1 MTRDKPGASAPR
13 AAAWAAVSAAMLG
26 APMALAATC
35 QVQSG
40 ATVAPVVELYTSQ
53 GCSSCPPADRWLSRL
68 RPGSTAPE
76 GAVIQAFHVAY
87 WDYIGWPDPFAAPA
101 HTARQR
107 QIAAWNGL
115 RSIYTPQVVL
125 DGRDW
130 RQWRNAPMPLAMAG
144 RRAGASI
151 RLVRGAPD
159 RFDATVTLERGGPD
173 AWAAYWTVTD
183 SAHHT
188 AVGAGEN
195 AGETLRNDHVV
206 RQYTLAGHY
215 RGQPGTPQPL
225 VLHAVPAAAGHART
239 VNLVVFDPRNGDTV
253 QAVSLACQQQA
264 PSPGAA
270 APTQPGTSAAQTGV

>member
-13 AAAWAAVSAAMLG
+13 VAAWTAVSAWLLA
-26 APMALAATC
+26 APAAPAATC
-35 QVQSG
+35 QAQSG
-40 ATVAPVVELYTSQ
+40 DTVAPVVELYTSQ

-68 RPGSTAPE
+68 RPGSTAPV

-101 HTARQR
+101 HAARQR
-107 QIAAWNGL
+107 QVAAWNGL

-130 RQWRNAPMPLAMAG
+130 RQWRHAPVPLPGTG
-144 RRAGASI
+144 RRTDASI
-151 RLVRGAPD
+151 RLARGAPD
-159 RFDATVTLERGGPD
+159 RFDATVTLERGAPGG
-173 AWAAYWTVTD
+173 WAAYWTVTE
-183 SAHHT
+183 SAHRT

-206 RQYTLAGHY
+206 RQYTPAGHY
-215 RGQPGTPQPL
+215 RSQPGTPQPL

-239 VNLVVFDPRNGDTV
+239 VNLVVFDPRTGDTV
-253 QAVSLACQQQA
+253 QALSLACHGQTQ
-264 PSPGAA
+264 SPHASA
-270 APTQPGTSAAQTGV
+270 SAQHATTAAQTGM